1 MSNSNF
7 QQLYSRSSRA
17 QEGKD
22 FTNPKLT
29 YGATAARCTKWC
41 SLAPHPH
48 GPATQGAPPRAPP
61 SQQQQL
67 QQPQRE
73 EQAAKQMKLGPCL
86 QAIPE
91 TSYAVEKG
99 HFCRSKWAEGK
110 PVPMSTLRK
119 SNASRA
125 SPLEAALAGTGAPLG
140 MQGIPGPCR
149 KAASPSPESKKCSPL
164 PTGISLWPSPGIL
177 HSPKRYQIRYSV
189 PWRLLAY
196 SRYSLLS
203 TLNKGGSASLR
214 ERQTGTVPR
223 GLSCCTAT
231 QSSCPGGLHLL
242 ASGIAVSWVPEPS
255 SVPTSKASNRT

>member
-41 SLAPHPH
+41 SLAPHPR

-73 EQAAKQMKLGPCL
+73 EQEAKQTKLGPCL
-86 QAIPE
+86 QATLE

-149 KAASPSPESKKCSPL
+149 KAVSPSPESKVFSITNWNLLVAFSWNSSFTQKIPNQVQCPMAASGLFPILAPL
-164 PTGISLWPSPGIL
+164 YPEQG
-177 HSPKRYQIRYSV
+177 
-189 PWRLLAY
+189 RL
-196 SRYSLLS
+196 S
-203 TLNKGGSASLR
+203 SLR
-214 ERQTGTVPR
+214 ERRGTVPR

-255 SVPTSKASNRT
+255 SAPTSKASNRT